1 MVIELVKYNNE
12 IGVYMNR
19 ILFNLLGNLLIKKY
33 LIYLWYLINS

>member
-19 ILFNLLGNLLIKKY
+19 ILFNLLDNLLIKKK
-33 LIYLWYLINS
+33 LFNLFMVFD